1 MTDPPKKQGAFGR
14 QLVVDITPLRVSRE
28 FRRLF
33 LGYLLAFLGRQVTVV
48 AVPYQVFVLTGSS
61 LAVGALGLV
70 QIVPLLIMSL
80 VGGSIADAVDR
91 RKLLVISQMGL
102 ALTAVGLAVNSSMDQ
117 PLIWV
122 IYVLT
127 GVNAGLSAIDIPARM
142 AVLPSMLQR
151 DLLPAGF
158 ALNQAVAQVGGAV
171 GPALAGLLIAQFS
184 LAATYGL
191 EAVLFVFSALTMI
204 GIRPLRPEGGGT
216 AAGWSSVKEGL
227 RYLKGQRLI
236 QSCFLIDLNAMIFG
250 MPRALFPAIGTV
262 VLGGN
267 ATTVGL
273 LFAAPGVG
281 AMIAAATA
289 GWVGGVSRRGRV
301 VVVSVIVWGLAITA
315 FGLTTWLPLA
325 LGLLAVAGA
334 ADVIS
339 AVFRNTIL
347 QLTVPDALRG
357 RLSAIHGA
365 VVSGGPRLGDLEAG
379 VVAAVTSPQFSVVSG
394 GVLCVV
400 GAFAIARFMPE
411 LWRYR
416 SGPGRAPPPP
426 AADPAPA

>member
-1 MTDPPKKQGAFGR
+1 
-14 QLVVDITPLRVSRE
+14 
-28 FRRLF
+28 
-33 LGYLLAFLGRQVTVV
+33 
-48 AVPYQVFVLTGSS
+48 
-61 LAVGALGLV
+61 
-70 QIVPLLIMSL
+70 
-80 VGGSIADAVDR
+80 
-91 RKLLVISQMGL
+91 
-102 ALTAVGLAVNSSMDQ
+102 
-117 PLIWV
+117 
-122 IYVLT
+122 
-127 GVNAGLSAIDIPARM
+127 
-142 AVLPSMLQR
+142 
-151 DLLPAGF
+151 
-158 ALNQAVAQVGGAV
+158 
-171 GPALAGLLIAQFS
+171 
-184 LAATYGL
+184 
-191 EAVLFVFSALTMI
+191 MI
-204 GIRPLRPEGGGT
+204 GIRPLPPEGGGT

-262 VLGGN
+262 VLGGD

-281 AMIAAATA
+281 AMLAAATA
-289 GWVGGVSRRGRV
+289 GWVGGVRRRGRV
-301 VVVSVIVWGLAITA
+301 VVISVIVWGLAIAA

-347 QLTVPDALRG
+347 QLTVPDELRG

-379 VVAAVTSPQFSVVSG
+379 AVAAVTSPQFSVVSG
-394 GVLCVV
+394 GVLCVI